1 MTIVPST
8 LLYRERV
15 LPSMM
20 FFIVM
25 LTLPIS
31 LFLVALPFSEV
42 ASIVLAITSIP
53 VVLVLSWIASPK
65 IELTQGQFMVG
76 NVRIDKSL
84 LGRAEVITSSN
95 TFQERGVLLDSRAF
109 TRFQIGIKEL
119 VKIEINDELD
129 PTPYW
134 LLSSR
139 NAEVLAGLINKR

>member
-65 IELTQGQFMVG
+65 IELTQEQFMVG

>member
-1 MTIVPST
+1 
-8 LLYRERV
+8 
-15 LPSMM
+15 MM

-65 IELTQGQFMVG
+65 IELTQEQFMVG

-134 LLSSR
+134 LVSSR

>member
-65 IELTQGQFMVG
+65 IELTQEQFMVG
-76 NVRIDKSL
+76 NVLIDKSL

>member
-8 LLYRERV
+8 LIYRERV

-25 LTLPIS
+25 LTLPVS
-31 LFLVALPFSEV
+31 LFLVALPFSEI
-42 ASIVLAITSIP
+42 ASLVLALISIP
-53 VVLVLSWIASPK
+53 IVLVLSWMASPK
-65 IELTQGQFMVG
+65 IELTQGHLMVG
-76 NVRIDKSL
+76 NVRIEKGL
-84 LGRAEVITSSN
+84 LGKAKVIAASN
-95 TFQERGVLLDSRAF
+95 TFHERGVLLDSRAF

-134 LLSSR
+134 LVSSR

>member
-1 MTIVPST
+1 
-8 LLYRERV
+8 
-15 LPSMM
+15 MM

-65 IELTQGQFMVG
+65 IELTQEQFMVG

-84 LGRAEVITSSN
+84 LGKAEVIESSN

-134 LLSSR
+134 LISSR

>member
-20 FFIVM
+20 FFLVM
-25 LTLPIS
+25 LTLPVS
-31 LFLVALPFSEV
+31 LFLVALPFSEI
-42 ASIVLAITSIP
+42 ASLVLSLSSIP
-53 VVLVLSWIASPK
+53 VVLVLSWLASPK
-65 IELTQGQFMVG
+65 IELTREHLTVG
-76 NVRIDKSL
+76 NVRIEKRFV
-84 LGRAEVITSSN
+84 GKAEVIAASK

-119 VKIEINDELD
+119 VKIEITDELD

-134 LLSSR
+134 LVSSR

>member
-1 MTIVPST
+1 
-8 LLYRERV
+8 
-15 LPSMM
+15 MM

>member
-1 MTIVPST
+1 
-8 LLYRERV
+8 
-15 LPSMM
+15 MM

-42 ASIVLAITSIP
+42 ASIVLAISSIP
-53 VVLVLSWIASPK
+53 VVLALSWVASPK
-65 IELTQGQFMVG
+65 IELTQEHLAIG
-76 NVRIDKSL
+76 NVRINNSL
-84 LGRAEVITSSN
+84 LGKAEVITSSN

-134 LLSSR
+134 LVSSR
-139 NAEVLAGLINKR
+139 NAEVLAGLINKG

>member
-65 IELTQGQFMVG
+65 IELTQGQFTVG

-119 VKIEINDELD
+119 VKIAINDEVD

-134 LLSSR
+134 LISSR

>member
-1 MTIVPST
+1 
-8 LLYRERV
+8 
-15 LPSMM
+15 
-20 FFIVM
+20 M

-65 IELTQGQFMVG
+65 IELTQEQFMVG

>member
-1 MTIVPST
+1 
-8 LLYRERV
+8 
-15 LPSMM
+15 MM

-65 IELTQGQFMVG
+65 IELTQEQFMVG